1 MQVSFMIYFK
11 SLVKTSLDNYV
22 LPGTVLG
29 TEILWLYMIQWKRDL
44 VALTSASFHLLLPQ
58 LGLFKSSRIFCQS
71 VQHLD
76 NGKSPRC

>member
-44 VALTSASFHLLLPQ
+44 ATLTSASFYLLLPQ
-58 LGLFKSSRIFCQS
+58 LGLFKSPRIFCQS

-76 NGKSPRC
+76 DGKSLRC